1 MLNECLYIKIVKLNS
16 TSNFFYQYIPAL
28 YTECS
33 FIKCIIPKVVVV
45 AYEADRTA
53 KVYKFICPIFRLVDK
68 TTPQQGLER
77 LSELAFLAPDED

>member
-53 KVYKFICPIFRLVDK
+53 KVTNLFAQYFD
-68 TTPQQGLER
+68 
-77 LSELAFLAPDED
+77 